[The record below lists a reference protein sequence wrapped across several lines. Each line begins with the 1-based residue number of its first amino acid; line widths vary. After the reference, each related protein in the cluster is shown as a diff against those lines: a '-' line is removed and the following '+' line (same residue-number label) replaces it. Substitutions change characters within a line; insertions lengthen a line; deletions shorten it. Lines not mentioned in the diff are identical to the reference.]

1 MQKTMQKRALTG
13 KIALIT
19 GAARRIGAEISRNL
33 HSAGMN
39 VVLHYNASEDEV
51 VKLCDELN
59 LKREN
64 SARTLRAD
72 LQSTNT
78 NEIIQQAVQMWNSLH
93 VLINNAS
100 RYYRTHLGKVSD
112 YAWDDLLN
120 SNLKSPFFLAQSAAP
135 YLAQD
140 HGTIINLTD
149 IQADVPLIDYSVYCI
164 SKGALITMTKVLAK
178 ELAPSVRVNAVSPG
192 TVLWPEGENTL
203 SDEEKQ
209 KIISRTSLSRVGTPE
224 DIAKAVLFLVRDA
237 DYINGQVICVDGGR
251 IL

>member
-1 MQKTMQKRALTG
+1 MQKKTLDG
-13 KIALIT
+13 KVALIT
-19 GAARRIGAEISRNL
+19 GAARRIGAEISRIL
-33 HSAGMN
+33 HDAGMN
-39 VVLHYNASEDEV
+39 VVLHNNASLREA

-59 LKREN
+59 RKREN

-72 LQSTNT
+72 LQSTDA
-78 NEIIQQAVQMWNSLH
+78 NELIQQTVQMWESLH
-93 VLINNAS
+93 VLVNNAS
-100 RYYRTHLGKVSD
+100 RYYRTPVGKVND

-120 SNLKSPFFLAQSAAP
+120 SNLKAPFFLAQSAAP
-135 YLAQD
+135 YLARDQ
-140 HGTIINLTD
+140 GTIINLTD
-149 IQADVPLIDYSVYCI
+149 IQADVPLLDYSVYCI

-178 ELAPSVRVNAVSPG
+178 ELSPLVRVNAVSPG

-224 DIAKAVLFLVRDA
+224 DIAKAVLFLIRDA
-237 DYINGQVICVDGGR
+237 DYINGQVLCVDGGR